1 MITTVCMNPAFD
13 KTVTVDALRSG
24 EVNRV
29 RDSRVDV
36 GGKGVNVAIV
46 AQRLGVEVQCIGC
59 AGEDG
64 ADSFRA
70 LMDAQQVRHWFLT
83 VPGTLRTN
91 LKIVSADGCGVTEI
105 NERGA
110 DVVGEMLAEFFR
122 MAKEQASGSTMA
134 VVAGSLPPGCPAG
147 TCRDLMRAMAVP
159 CILDVSGQ
167 ELLLGLEAKPCLI
180 KPNIHELQDVLG
192 RSLNGQAQVKAA
204 ARELIRRGA
213 GNVLV
218 SMGGDGAMLVTPEK
232 AYAAPAIPVRVAST
246 VGAGDSMVGGV
257 LRGLEASGGNMVEA
271 LRWGVAAATSSV
283 MTEGTQLVR
292 AADVASLID
301 QVKIQEV

>member
-13 KTVTVDALRSG
+13 KTVTVDALQPD

-46 AQRLGVEVQCIGC
+46 AQRLGVEARCIGC

-64 ADSFRA
+64 ADRFRA
-70 LMDAQQVRHWFLT
+70 LLEAQGLRHWFQT

-91 LKIVSADGCGVTEI
+91 LKIVQQSGGVTEI

-110 DVVGEMLAEFFR
+110 AVTGEALMAFFS
-122 MAKEQASGSTMA
+122 MAKERAKGSTMA
-134 VVAGSLPPGCPAG
+134 VAAGSLPPGCPTG
-147 TCRDLMRAMAVP
+147 TYRDLMRAMAVP

-167 ELLLGLEAKPCLI
+167 ELLLGLEANPFLI
-180 KPNIHELQDVLG
+180 KPNIHELQETL
-192 RSLNGQAQVKAA
+192 RCSLTGQAQIIAA
-204 ARELIRRGA
+204 ARAMIRRGA
-213 GNVLV
+213 QHVLV

-232 AYAAPAIPVRVAST
+232 AYHAPAIPVRAAST

-257 LRGLEASGGNMVEA
+257 LRGLEVSHGDMVEA

-292 AADVASLID
+292 PEDVTALVK

>member
-13 KTVTVDALRSG
+13 RTVTVDALRTG

-46 AQRLGVEVQCIGC
+46 AQRLGVEARCIGC

-64 ADSFRA
+64 VDRFRA
-70 LMDAQQVRHWFLT
+70 LLEAQGLRHWFQT

-91 LKIVSADGCGVTEI
+91 LKIVQQSGGVTEI

-110 DVVGEMLAEFFR
+110 AVTGEALTAFFT
-122 MAKEQASGSTMA
+122 MAKERAKGSTMA

-147 TCRDLMRAMAVP
+147 TYRDLMRAMAVP

-167 ELLLGLEAKPCLI
+167 ELLLGLDAEPFLV
-180 KPNIHELQDVLG
+180 KPNIHELQETLG
-192 RSLNGQAQVKAA
+192 CSLTGQAQIIAA
-204 ARELIRRGA
+204 ARAMIRRGA
-213 GNVLV
+213 QHVLV

-232 AYAAPAIPVRVAST
+232 AYHAPAIPVRAAST

-257 LRGLEASGGNMVEA
+257 LRGLEVAHGDMVEA

-283 MTEGTQLVR
+283 MTEGTQLVCPE
-292 AADVASLID
+292 DVTALVE

>member
-13 KTVTVDALRSG
+13 KTVTVDALRPG

-91 LKIVSADGCGVTEI
+91 LKIVQANGCGVTEI

-110 DVVGEMLAEFFR
+110 AVAGEMLAAFFR
-122 MAKEQASGSTMA
+122 MAKERASGSTMA

-167 ELLLGLEAKPCLI
+167 ELLLGLEAQPCLI

-192 RSLNGQAQVKAA
+192 CSLNGQAQVKAA

-232 AYAAPAIPVRVAST
+232 AYAAPSIPVRVAST

-257 LRGLEASGGNMVEA
+257 LRGLEASGGDMVEA

-292 AADVASLID
+292 AADVTSLID